1 MKTINDTLNN
11 LPNLKNLAEF
21 RATKEEMTI
30 EEGIHFLGLNRSD
43 FSDDL
48 QGFLIYCGLYIEVLT
63 DGRYYLLV
71 ERSDYIS
78 EDLELLES
86 ILWDDFAKYELSEM
100 DEREMYEELLERTP
114 EEAKYFVYRA
124 YLIAQNFS
132 WD

>member
-21 RATKEEMTI
+21 RATKEAMTI
-30 EEGIHFLGLNRSD
+30 EEGIEYLGLNRDD

-48 QGFLIYCGLYIEVLT
+48 QGFLIYSGLYIEVLT

-71 ERSDYIS
+71 ERSDYIN

-86 ILWDDFAKYELSEM
+86 ILWDDFAKYELSDM
-100 DEREMYEELLERTP
+100 NDREMYEELLERTP
-114 EEAKYFVYRA
+114 EEGKYFVYRA
-124 YLIAQNFS
+124 YLIAQNFM